1 VGDGALTRTRGP
13 GAGGDAEVRQRE
25 CWMLRGPCA
34 RASAPCFCCTLLL
47 FFVPKDNRIW
57 APAQTPDAAGELR
70 ALLSYAHTLNFLGQL
85 SAHPEVLA
93 ERCRRQDAVQKAH
106 TFSKPLPVPHKRGS
120 CHPRSLRCVRVCV
133 RVCTRTMR
141 MCVCHF
147 HAHRGVQ
154 QQHPN
159 GSARA
164 HRARESMAHV
174 HRRSLQSKPVVSNHS
189 LPKP

>member
-1 VGDGALTRTRGP
+1 
-13 GAGGDAEVRQRE
+13 
-25 CWMLRGPCA
+25 MLRGSCT

-47 FFVPKDNRIW
+47 FFVPKYKDIW
-57 APAQTPDAAGELR
+57 APAQTPDAAGVFR
-70 ALLSYAHTLNFLGQL
+70 ALMSYAHALNFLGQL
-85 SAHPEVLA
+85 SAHPELLA
-93 ERCRRQDAVQKAH
+93 ERRRRQDAVQKAH

-120 CHPRSLRCVRVCV
+120 CHPRSLRCVRVYA

-141 MCVCHF
+141 MCVCHC

-154 QQHPN
+154 QHHPN

-164 HRARESMAHV
+164 QRARANPWHTCTADP
-174 HRRSLQSKPVVSNHS
+174 LQSKPVVSNHS